1 MSVVCRWYGLSLP
14 ARKVGDVVTGRVE
27 KNSAYIVPKGFPK
40 KNVVLKIENLSE
52 ETELEPGSVIKGKV
66 VEVLEPSEIR
76 LLEILE
82 SV

>member
-1 MSVVCRWYGLSLP
+1 
-14 ARKVGDVVTGRVE
+14 VGDVVTGRVE
-27 KNSAYIVPKGFPK
+27 KNSAYIVPKGNPK